1 VVELESLIPAG
12 QSDFA
17 PHPAGFALGA
27 LNGTS
32 CVLARCTAVGA
43 WSGGPIFVA
52 TLAMAN

>member
-1 VVELESLIPAG
+1 VT
-12 QSDFA
+12 A
-17 PHPAGFALGA
+17 PHPAGFASGA

-43 WSGGPIFVA
+43 WSGRPIFVA